1 MNCDGLCS
9 FYGRCTS
16 LVGED
21 CWTLFIRGIFFDD
34 EGIRSTRS
42 ICLVL
47 KKKVEE
53 EFVFNRIHRYRIL
66 IKVEDFEYS
75 KLTPIL
81 LLLRFVFPKS

>member
-9 FYGRCTS
+9 FYGCCTS

-21 CWTLFIRGIFFDD
+21 CWTLFIRGIFDD

-53 EFVFNRIHRYRIL
+53 EFV
-66 IKVEDFEYS
+66 
-75 KLTPIL
+75 
-81 LLLRFVFPKS
+81 